1 MLKSQYQL
9 IFGYRVI
16 SFLILAFCTQITLA
30 GTTLAADES
39 KIAAADKNTD
49 NPPILIE
56 ADQLISNN
64 EEQFAE
70 FIGNVKAS
78 QADFVMTADKLRIYY
93 QGELLE
99 TEETT
104 NKTEDKLKKIVASGN
119 VKINSSEYKA
129 ESDRV
134 EYDTVAMTI
143 TMYGESSKVI
153 SGKNSIAGSKIIL
166 YRNSGRVKVLGSKK
180 KRVEARFFSGGSA
193 ADAFKIE
200 KPQE

>member
-1 MLKSQYQL
+1 MFKSQYH
-9 IFGYRVI
+9 IVFSYRAL
-16 SFLILAFCTQITLA
+16 SFLLLAFGTLTTLA
-30 GTTLAADES
+30 GATMAADGS
-39 KIAAADKNTD
+39 KIAAADKKTE

-78 QADFVMTADKLRIYY
+78 QADFVMTADKLKIYY

-99 TEETT
+99 TEEKT
-104 NKTEDKLKKIVASGN
+104 NKTEDKLTRIVASGN
-119 VKINSSEYKA
+119 VKINSSQYKA
-129 ESDRV
+129 ESDKV

-166 YRNSGRVKVLGSKK
+166 YRKTGRVKVLGSKK
-180 KRVEARFFSGGSA
+180 KRVEATFFSGGSA
-193 ADAFKIE
+193 ADAFKLE
-200 KPQE
+200 KPKE